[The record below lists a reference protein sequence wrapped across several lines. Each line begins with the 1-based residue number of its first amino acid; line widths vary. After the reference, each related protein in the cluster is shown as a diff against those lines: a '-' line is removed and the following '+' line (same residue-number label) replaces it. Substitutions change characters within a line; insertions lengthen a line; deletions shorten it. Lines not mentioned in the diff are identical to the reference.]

1 MNLDGNYFIDQL
13 LGFATSLEEQPLS
26 FLRHSFACGRHG
38 ARHCSGPPG
47 DLAVPPNGG
56 GGVRKITWLNGYC
69 PQYPQLDILIYFFF
83 SLLPR
88 LGSASPPFLSR
99 PRASCALFLSPCAL
113 LRCPSVPPLC
123 RFSFSSLKAVAGL
136 AQACFWQTTQRSV
149 SQNTLQHPTSSCA
162 FAASHCC

>member
-1 MNLDGNYFIDQL
+1 M
-13 LGFATSLEEQPLS
+13 
-26 FLRHSFACGRHG
+26 
-38 ARHCSGPPG
+38 SGPPG

-99 PRASCALFLSPCAL
+99 PRASCALFLSSCAL
-113 LRCPSVPPLC
+113 LRCPSFPPLR
-123 RFSFSSLKAVAGL
+123 RFLSSSYRAVAAL
-136 AQACFWQTTQRSV
+136 AQALSLATNKHSV
-149 SQNTLQHPTSSCA
+149 SQQSNS
-162 FAASHCC
+162 AASCFLPEPALKYCNPDHPKLLLISIGSGASGKLREIYGNSTTDRIID